1 MKEVDQMEYLRLE
14 TELNDLNS
22 KYQDLRQATK
32 LLCESIN
39 DSEDINF
46 DSNAFYIRVCELL
59 RG

>member
-1 MKEVDQMEYLRLE
+1 MEELERLSLE
-14 TELNDLNS
+14 TKLNDLNS